1 MANAKAMN
9 DKFKQN
15 FQQDLLNMPDDIIQL
30 MGDSV
35 HLLKMKRLLLQE
47 AAQAEA
53 QAAEAARFRRRE
65 EVSHAYSSPAPA
77 PHLSPTGQPPSAPQ
91 PPPASSPRVAVS
103 SSVVVAPNREIF
115 HWGKLY
121 PETAAVHQIV
131 NESMDKARGRSG
143 QELNLLSVQTFSTEA
158 AMKSS
163 SGIELD
169 LDDLADVNAAHLRD
183 SFGKWLKITATVP
196 NSEAAAGGA
205 ATVLGSA
212 FETLMRSQR
221 EQANML
227 PVPPEG
233 NRYDHR
239 LFQALVR
246 TQW

>member
-1 MANAKAMN
+1 
-9 DKFKQN
+9 
-15 FQQDLLNMPDDIIQL
+15 MPDDIIQL

-158 AMKSS
+158 AMKQVPRASS
-163 SGIELD
+163 LTWTIWPTSTL
-169 LDDLADVNAAHLRD
+169 LAPRCAASERPTAVCTNQACRQVPTSVVGGGEPSLEHLFT
-183 SFGKWLKITATVP
+183 S
-196 NSEAAAGGA
+196 
-205 ATVLGSA
+205 
-212 FETLMRSQR
+212 
-221 EQANML
+221 
-227 PVPPEG
+227 
-233 NRYDHR
+233 
-239 LFQALVR
+239 
-246 TQW
+246 